1 MEGRKWRLRREG
13 QISSWGGWKFFALL
27 ANAACNTHTLSFS
40 LTLVHDFVKM
50 NPLYVVIQDVR
61 KFMKETN
68 EIVIMDFHRF
78 PHGFEVGSMN

>member
-1 MEGRKWRLRREG
+1 MCPKSFLILCLGL
-13 QISSWGGWKFFALL
+13 
-27 ANAACNTHTLSFS
+27 NTLSFS
-40 LTLVHDFVKM
+40 FCLVHDFVKM

-78 PHGFEVGSMN
+78 PHGFEVG